1 MYVNWLTRSDNHH
14 RDEGTRPG
22 FAKIREAVDCSDPAF
37 PQIAQALLEAREA
50 GTELD
55 AAAVEEAIC
64 IGRQRYAAP
73 PEERPA
79 EERLAPPFE
88 SIVYYLLR
96 GPLVKISTTRH
107 PESRFASL
115 MPDRIMAVEPG
126 DRSVERERHQQFKHL
141 RHGTSE
147 YFSQGDELMAHIDAV
162 RAQHGNPNPAWPSIE
177 TIDRPRIDFHI
188 APPAASS
195 SELVTATEG
204 ADRVGA
210 RRNTVAVWARR
221 GRLRPVGANERGQ
234 ALYFL
239 DDVKFLAARS
249 AAMTAARVVRH
260 P

>member
-14 RDEGTRPG
+14 RDEGTRPS
-22 FAKIREAVDCSDPAF
+22 FAEIREAVDCSDPAF

-50 GTELD
+50 GAELD
-55 AAAVEEAIC
+55 AAAVEEAIHV
-64 IGRQRYAAP
+64 GRQRHAAP
-73 PEERPA
+73 PEELSA
-79 EERLAPPFE
+79 EERIAPAFK

-96 GPLVKISTTRH
+96 GPLVKIGTTRR

-115 MPDRIMAVEPG
+115 MPDRIMAIEPG

-147 YFSQGDELMAHIDAV
+147 YFSQGDDLAAYIDTV
-162 RAQHGNPNPAWPSIE
+162 RAQYGAPNPAWPSIE
-177 TIDRPRIDFHI
+177 RIDRPRIDFHI

-195 SELVTATEG
+195 AELVTATQG

-221 GRLRPVGANERGQ
+221 GRLSPVGTNERGQ
-234 ALYFL
+234 SLYFL

-249 AAMTAARVVRH
+249 AAMTAARVVRR